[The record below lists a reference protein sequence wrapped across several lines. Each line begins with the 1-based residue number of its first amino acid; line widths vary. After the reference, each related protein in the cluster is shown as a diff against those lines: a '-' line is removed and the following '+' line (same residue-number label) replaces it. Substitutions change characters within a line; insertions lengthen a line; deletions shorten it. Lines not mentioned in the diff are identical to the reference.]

1 MLTNIRK
8 AADSWWFKSILIVIV
23 ITFCWTIGTN
33 VRGSGEDR
41 LVTFKKANPIT
52 GQEFL
57 NAQKNE
63 ITRIQN
69 LTGNPLTTEQIHQ
82 LNIPSMIIEQLINS
96 RMLTQLVQ
104 QYNLDFTNNL
114 MLEQIKKLPVFQN
127 DKGVFDPK
135 LFAYVLHNA
144 GISEE
149 DYIKRIKDEI
159 AEQIVISMFASNAL
173 APKLLVQNIADYLN
187 EVRTMEIVSIDATNV
202 PLTDHNFSQETL
214 QNYYEA
220 HKQSY
225 TVPES
230 RNFTYGLLSKD
241 SLKKDIT
248 VTDKEAEE
256 YYKDNI
262 DEYKRPE
269 LYSFYNMF
277 FADYETARKASE
289 QLKAADKFEAA
300 VELVMGRPASE
311 FLNQRIPLN
320 GLETSIAATLK
331 TSSLNNLSGIVK
343 TAQGYHVI
351 KKVEQIPAINK
362 SFAAVKTELLELVK
376 KKKLE
381 QKFVEASKKVE
392 DELAAG
398 ATLSEVAKKFD
409 LKLENAL
416 DVTTKNFNKKL
427 SNHFQ
432 MSDSDKLFSLKE
444 GEISDIF
451 EINQKT
457 PAIAVVKA
465 TKVIPE
471 QVKSFNEVKDIV
483 TKEYALQQKF
493 QVAYNMLSDAT
504 KSGELSAKDKS
515 NKHLKVNSNY
525 KLARVDLINQQKAP
539 TFPIELLYRVF
550 EMDKGGF
557 TEVFSDGKNLY
568 TAKVQDINLD
578 KTSSKINT
586 KAIEDKLHTNYNN
599 SIFEEIIL
607 DLRNKNNVQVSDKV
621 KAYINRE

>member
-262 DEYKRPE
+262 DEYKR
-269 LYSFYNMF
+269 
-277 FADYETARKASE
+277 
-289 QLKAADKFEAA
+289 
-300 VELVMGRPASE
+300 
-311 FLNQRIPLN
+311 
-320 GLETSIAATLK
+320 IAATLK